1 MEQENQT
8 PDTEDLYDREEKC
21 QRAMKTVGR
30 ACLMRLLVAALLV
43 FILIRS
49 PGSVLLWGL
58 VGFVLL
64 INLGGM
70 LPLLAELRKRRREYR
85 QLLQEEPPARE
96 VDS

>member
-1 MEQENQT
+1 MAKENQT
-8 PDTEDLYDREEKC
+8 PEAEDLYDREEKC

-43 FILIRS
+43 FILLHS
-49 PGSVLLWGL
+49 PGSLLLWGL

-85 QLLQEEPPARE
+85 QLLQEEPPA
-96 VDS
+96 

>member
-30 ACLMRLLVAALLV
+30 ACLMRLLVAAV
-43 FILIRS
+43 LIFVLIKT

-85 QLLQEEPPARE
+85 QLLQEEPPA
-96 VDS
+96 

>member
-1 MEQENQT
+1 MDQAQQT

-49 PGSVLLWGL
+49 PGSALLWGL

-64 INLGGM
+64 INLSGM

-85 QLLQEEPPARE
+85 QLLQEEPSSGE

>member
-1 MEQENQT
+1 MEPENQT
-8 PDTEDLYDREEKC
+8 PESENLYDREEKC

-30 ACLMRLLVAALLV
+30 ACLMRLLVAAV
-43 FILIRS
+43 LIFVLIKT

-85 QLLQEEPPARE
+85 LLLQEEPPA
-96 VDS
+96 

>member
-1 MEQENQT
+1 MEPENQT
-8 PDTEDLYDREEKC
+8 PESEDLYDREEKC

-49 PGSVLLWGL
+49 PGSLLLWGL

-70 LPLLAELRKRRREYR
+70 LPLLAELRKRRWEYR
-85 QLLQEEPPARE
+85 QLLQEEPPA
-96 VDS
+96 

>member
-1 MEQENQT
+1 MEPENQT
-8 PDTEDLYDREEKC
+8 PESENLYDREEKC
-21 QRAMKTVGR
+21 LRAMKTVGR
-30 ACLMRLLVAALLV
+30 ACLMRLLVAAV
-43 FILIRS
+43 LIFVLMKT

-85 QLLQEEPPARE
+85 QLLQEEPPA
-96 VDS
+96 

>member
-1 MEQENQT
+1 MAQENQT
-8 PDTEDLYDREEKC
+8 PESENLYDREEKC

-30 ACLMRLLVAALLV
+30 ACLMRLLVAAV
-43 FILIRS
+43 LICVLIKT

-85 QLLQEEPPARE
+85 QLLQEEPPA
-96 VDS
+96 

>member
-1 MEQENQT
+1 MEQQVPET
-8 PDTEDLYDREEKC
+8 GDLYDREEQC

-30 ACLMRLLVAALLV
+30 ACLMRLLVTAV
-43 FILIRS
+43 LIFVLIKA

-58 VGFVLL
+58 VSLVLL

-85 QLLQEEPPARE
+85 QLLQEEPP
-96 VDS
+96 D

>member
-1 MEQENQT
+1 MAQENQT
-8 PDTEDLYDREEKC
+8 PESEDLYDREEQC

-30 ACLMRLLVAALLV
+30 ACLMRLLVAAV
-43 FILIRS
+43 LIFVLIKT

-64 INLGGM
+64 ISLGGM

-85 QLLQEEPPARE
+85 QLLQEEPPA
-96 VDS
+96 

>member
-1 MEQENQT
+1 MEPENQT
-8 PDTEDLYDREEKC
+8 PESENLYDREEKC

-30 ACLMRLLVAALLV
+30 ACLMRLLVAAV
-43 FILIRS
+43 LIFVLMKT

-85 QLLQEEPPARE
+85 QLLQEEPPA
-96 VDS
+96 

>member
-1 MEQENQT
+1 MAQENQT
-8 PDTEDLYDREEKC
+8 PESEDLYDREEKC

-30 ACLMRLLVAALLV
+30 ACLMRLLVAAV
-43 FILIRS
+43 LIFVLIKT

-85 QLLQEEPPARE
+85 QLLQEEPPA
-96 VDS
+96 

>member
-1 MEQENQT
+1 MEPENRT
-8 PDTEDLYDREEKC
+8 PESENLYDREEKC

-30 ACLMRLLVAALLV
+30 ACLMRLLVAAV
-43 FILIRS
+43 LIFVLIKT

-85 QLLQEEPPARE
+85 QLLQEEPPA
-96 VDS
+96 